1 MKSNVNLRHSEIKD
15 IVGRPGGVSIP
26 ACAATAGTTL
36 LIGFVSFSLIVSYD

>member
-36 LIGFVSFSLIVSYD
+36 LIGFVSFPLSVSYD